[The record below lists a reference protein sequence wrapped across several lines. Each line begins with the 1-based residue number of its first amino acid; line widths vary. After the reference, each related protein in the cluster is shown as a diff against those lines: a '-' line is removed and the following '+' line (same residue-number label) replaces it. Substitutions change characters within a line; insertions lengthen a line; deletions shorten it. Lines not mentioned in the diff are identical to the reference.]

1 MQAAKASGSL
11 TLERMMDMKE
21 AGVDVDSLVSEE
33 LRLQMYTKE
42 VGAPAPPCTALPSPA
57 ALWKPL
63 GQPLNALACRCIPC

>member
-42 VGAPAPPCTALPSPA
+42 VDAPAPPCPALPSPA
-57 ALWKPL
+57 TL
-63 GQPLNALACRCIPC
+63 